1 MLKKGAIR
9 EANTVK
15 GEFLNN
21 LFLVKKNNGREERG
35 QRLVV
40 NLKHLNVF
48 IPYNHF
54 KMEGFQN
61 LRYLLQEG
69 DYLCKLDLKGG
80 YYFLLLQKNSRKY
93 IRLRWSETQTN
104 FCAYVLAWVLPHET
118 IKNPNFH
125 FAQHEFKNDYLHGR
139 HIFNGS
145 LRTEDEHVSRHSN
158 LLVTKSGFLIKWK
171 KSVLKPVQEIEF
183 SGLKIT
189 SVNLET
195 SPIEEKT
202 QNVKTKCQNLLTVP
216 KTLILELTK
225 VIGMFTST
233 IAAVLPVNFN
243 VGIKIS

>member
-1 MLKKGAIR
+1 M
-9 EANTVK
+9 
-15 GEFLNN
+15 
-21 LFLVKKNNGREERG
+21 
-35 QRLVV
+35 
-40 NLKHLNVF
+40 
-48 IPYNHF
+48 
-54 KMEGFQN
+54 
-61 LRYLLQEG
+61 
-69 DYLCKLDLKGG
+69 
-80 YYFLLLQKNSRKY
+80 
-93 IRLRWSETQTN
+93 
-104 FCAYVLAWVLPHET
+104 
-118 IKNPNFH
+118 
-125 FAQHEFKNDYLHGR
+125 
-139 HIFNGS
+139 
-145 LRTEDEHVSRHSN
+145 EDEHVSRHSN